1 MSHPTWRQPPDV
13 NPREDR
19 YDAALPEYG
28 VPFLRERVFQVLYD
42 GLMHEHRDQSQVLV
56 VLEGRLALGLEG
68 ARRRLS
74 VGEACM
80 LPPAVPHFLAAGGS
94 DEQVTLL
101 DLRVTSGAHHDLGR
115 LIEALPAARPLV
127 LSRPALDR
135 ASAELAAAA
144 CSAGWRRAPRV
155 LSALWRLVAALE
167 LKEGA
172 VPQAGQPNLSDYRL
186 RRAEAFI
193 AQNLADEIGVDEIAA
208 AAGLS
213 RSQLTRLYRQALSV
227 TPAAR
232 LRDCRIHAARRLLA
246 SGRLSVKEVAR
257 AVGFRWVHHFTR
269 TYRAQRGRTPAL
281 DLGVDE

>member
-1 MSHPTWRQPPDV
+1 MSPPNPHLPPDV

-28 VPFLRERVFQVLYD
+28 VAFLRERVFRVVRD
-42 GLMHEHRDQSQVLV
+42 GLVHLHRDQTQVLV
-56 VLEGRLALGLEG
+56 VLEGRLTLGLET
-68 ARRRLS
+68 ARRRLT
-74 VGEACM
+74 VGEACA
-80 LPPAVPHFLAAGGS
+80 LPAAVPHFLVANGS

-115 LIEALPAARPLV
+115 LLEALPAARPLV
-127 LSRPALDR
+127 LSQPALAR

-144 CSAGWRRAPRV
+144 DATGWRRAPRV

-167 LKEGA
+167 LKESA
-172 VPQAGQPNLSDYRL
+172 APQAGQAGVSDYRL

-193 AQNLADEIGVDEIAA
+193 GQNLADEIGVAEIAA

-213 RSQLTRLYRQALSV
+213 RSQLTRLYRQALGVS
-227 TPAAR
+227 PAAR

-257 AVGFRWVHHFTR
+257 AVGFRWVHHFSR
-269 TYRAQRGRTPAL
+269 TYRAHRGHTPAL